1 MIRHVVLWRL
11 KEGVEGRPRSESAKL
26 IKAQL
31 EALPAL
37 VPEIRRLE
45 VGEDVLKEEASWD
58 LCLVVDFDDL
68 EALRR
73 YQDHPEHKKVAEL
86 VARTRELRAAVD
98 YKV

>member
-11 KEGVEGRPRSESAKL
+11 KEGAEGRSRSENAKL

-37 VPEIRRLE
+37 LPDIKRLE
-45 VGEDVLKEEASWD
+45 VGEDVLQEGGSWD
-58 LCLVVDFDDL
+58 LCLIVDFDDL
-68 EALRR
+68 EALKR
-73 YQDHPEHKKVAEL
+73 YQDHPEHLKVADL

-98 YKV
+98 YMV